1 MKQQQKDVWTIFADF
16 EKAYDTVEPIMW
28 QVLQRFG
35 VPDELIFVLRKLYS
49 DIVIN
54 LKGCGKN
61 VRIPSTVGVK
71 QGDNLATIF
80 LSSSST
86 LWESPYQPSENGPE
100 SKLQ

>member
-1 MKQQQKDVWTIFADF
+1 MKQQKKDVWTIFADF

-61 VRIPSTVGVK
+61 VRILSTVGVK
-71 QGDNLATIF
+71 QGDNLAQILF
-80 LSSSST
+80 SFSLT
-86 LWESPYQPSENGPE
+86 LWESPYHPSGNGPE
-100 SKLQ
+100 LKLQ